1 VAALVLVLWAVETLQ
16 SARWLGPLICGAAI
30 AYALVTAAGCASPM
44 PRDPRD
50 PDVWRPTTP
59 AVYPL
64 PR

>member
-1 VAALVLVLWAVETLQ
+1 MVWHRRLILAAL
-16 SARWLGPLICGAAI
+16 AA
-30 AYALVTAAGCASPM
+30 LLFAGCTSAPSQA

-50 PDVWRPTTP
+50 PDVWRPTAP